1 MKSQLNKRIIERFSR
16 QIVLKDIGILGQ
28 KKILSSRVLIIGAGG
43 LGSPVAEFLSRAGI
57 GKLGIIDD
65 DKVSLSN
72 LHRQSLY
79 NTSDI
84 GKFKVKVAKDK
95 INRINPNTK
104 VTIYKIRL
112 CNNNFKNIINNYD
125 YIVDG
130 SDNFKTKFLLN
141 DFCLKFKKVLVTGA
155 ISKFDGHIFTFD
167 FKDKKIPCL
176 RCFFQDSDISDDLLN
191 CESEGI
197 LGTVAGIVGTIQA
210 NEVLKKILNIGKGLD
225 GYIFI
230 LDLLYLNFRKV
241 KLKKKKTVFVNDKKN
256 SCLVF
261 MYINFE
267 HSILRCR
274 RKILIFKKE

>member
-1 MKSQLNKRIIERFSR
+1 MKNELNKQIIERFSR

-28 KKILSSRVLIIGAGG
+28 KKILKSKVLIIGAGG
-43 LGSPVAEFLSRAGI
+43 LGSPVTEFLSRAGVGLI
-57 GKLGIIDD
+57 GIVDD

-79 NTSDI
+79 STSDI
-84 GKFKVKVAKDK
+84 RKFKVKIAKDK
-95 INRINPNTK
+95 IKKINPNTK

-112 CNNNFKNIINNYD
+112 NNYNFKKIINNYD

-141 DFCLKFKKVLVTGA
+141 DFCLKFKKVLITGA

-167 FKDKKIPCL
+167 FKNKSIPCL
-176 RCFFQDSDISDDLLN
+176 RCFFQESSISDDLLN

-210 NEVLKKILNIGKGLD
+210 NEVLKKILNIGTGLD
-225 GYIFI
+225 GYILI
-230 LDLLYLNFRKV
+230 LDLLHLNFRKV
-241 KLKKKKTVFVNDKKN
+241 KLKKRKN
-256 SCLVF
+256 C
-261 MYINFE
+261 I
-267 HSILRCR
+267 C
-274 RKILIFKKE
+274 K

>member
-1 MKSQLNKRIIERFSR
+1 MKNQLNKKIVERFSR

-28 KKILSSRVLIIGAGG
+28 KKILSSKVLIIGAGG
-43 LGSPVAEFLSRAGI
+43 LGSPVAEFLSRAGV
-57 GKLGIIDD
+57 GSLGIVDD

-79 NTSDI
+79 NTFDI
-84 GKFKVKVAKDK
+84 GKFKVKIAKDK
-95 INRINPNTK
+95 IKKINPNTK

-112 CNNNFKNIINNYD
+112 SNDNFKKIINNYD

-155 ISKFDGHIFTFD
+155 ISKFDGHIFTFN

-176 RCFFQDSDISDDLLN
+176 RCFFQESNISDNLLN

-210 NEVLKKILNIGKGLD
+210 NEVLKKILNIGIGLD
-225 GYIFI
+225 GHIFI

-241 KLKKKKTVFVNDKKN
+241 KLKKRKN
-256 SCLVF
+256 CL
-261 MYINFE
+261 
-267 HSILRCR
+267 CR
-274 RKILIFKKE
+274 

>member
-1 MKSQLNKRIIERFSR
+1 MKSQLNKKIIERFSR
-16 QIVLKDIGILGQ
+16 QIIIKDIGVLGQ
-28 KKILSSRVLIIGAGG
+28 KKIIFSKVLIVGAGG

-57 GKLGIIDD
+57 GALGIVDN

-84 GKFKVKVAKDK
+84 GKYKVKIAKDK
-95 INRINPNTK
+95 IKKINPNTK

-112 CNNNFKNIINNYD
+112 SNKNFKKIINDYD

-130 SDNFKTKFLLN
+130 SDNFTTKFLLN

-155 ISKFDGHIFTFD
+155 ISKFDGHIFTFN

-176 RCFFQDSDISDDLLN
+176 KCFFQEANISDDLLN

-210 NEVLKKILNIGKGLD
+210 NEILKKILNIGTGLD

-230 LDLLYLNFRKV
+230 LDLLHLNFRKV
-241 KLKKKKTVFVNDKKN
+241 KLKKRKN
-256 SCLVF
+256 C
-261 MYINFE
+261 I
-267 HSILRCR
+267 CR
-274 RKILIFKKE
+274 

>member
-1 MKSQLNKRIIERFSR
+1 MKNQLNKKIVERFSR

-28 KKILSSRVLIIGAGG
+28 KKILSSKVLIIGAGG

-57 GKLGIIDD
+57 GSLGIVDD

-84 GKFKVKVAKDK
+84 GKFKVKIAKDK
-95 INRINPNTK
+95 IKKINPNTK

-112 CNNNFKNIINNYD
+112 SNKNFKKIINDYD

-130 SDNFKTKFLLN
+130 SDNFMTKFLLN
-141 DFCLKFKKVLVTGA
+141 DFCLKFKKTLVTGA
-155 ISKFDGHIFTFD
+155 ISKFDGHIFTFN
-167 FKDKKIPCL
+167 FKNKKIPCL
-176 RCFFQDSDISDDLLN
+176 RCFFQESNISDNILN
-191 CESEGI
+191 CESGGI

-210 NEVLKKILNIGKGLD
+210 NEVLKKILTIGTGLD

-230 LDLLYLNFRKV
+230 LDLLNLNFRKV
-241 KLKKKKTVFVNDKKN
+241 RLKKRKN
-256 SCLVF
+256 C
-261 MYINFE
+261 I
-267 HSILRCR
+267 CR
-274 RKILIFKKE
+274 

>member
-1 MKSQLNKRIIERFSR
+1 MKNQLSKKIVERFSR

-28 KKILSSRVLIIGAGG
+28 KKILSSKVLIIGAGG

-57 GKLGIIDD
+57 GSLGIVDD
-65 DKVSLSN
+65 DRVSLSN

-79 NTSDI
+79 NTTDI
-84 GKFKVKVAKDK
+84 GKLKVKIAKDRIK
-95 INRINPNTK
+95 KINPNTK

-112 CNNNFKNIINNYD
+112 RSDNFKKIINDYD

-141 DFCLKFKKVLVTGA
+141 DFCLKFKKILVTGA
-155 ISKFDGHIFTFD
+155 ISKFDGHIFTFN

-176 RCFFQDSDISDDLLN
+176 RCFFQESNISDDLLN
-191 CESEGI
+191 CESEGV

-210 NEVLKKILNIGKGLD
+210 NEVLKKILNIGVGLD

-241 KLKKKKTVFVNDKKN
+241 KLKKRKN
-256 SCLVF
+256 CL
-261 MYINFE
+261 
-267 HSILRCR
+267 CR
-274 RKILIFKKE
+274 

>member
-1 MKSQLNKRIIERFSR
+1 MKSQLNKKVIERFSR
-16 QIVLKDIGILGQ
+16 QIVLKYIGILGQ

-43 LGSPVAEFLSRAGI
+43 LGSSAAEFLSRAGVGSI
-57 GKLGIIDD
+57 GVVDD

-84 GKFKVKVAKDK
+84 GKFKVKITKDEIK
-95 INRINPNTK
+95 KINPNTK
-104 VTIYKIRL
+104 VTIYKFRL
-112 CNNNFKNIINNYD
+112 NGNNFKKIINDYD

-130 SDNFKTKFLLN
+130 SDNFTTKFLLN
-141 DFCLKFKKVLVTGA
+141 DYCLKFKKTLVAGA

-167 FKDKKIPCL
+167 FKNKKVPCL
-176 RCFFQDSDISDDLLN
+176 RCFFQESTISNDLLN

-210 NEVLKKILNIGKGLD
+210 NEVLKKILNIGIGLD

-230 LDLLYLNFRKV
+230 LDLLNLNFRKV
-241 KLKKKKTVFVNDKKN
+241 KLKKRKN
-256 SCLVF
+256 CL
-261 MYINFE
+261 
-267 HSILRCR
+267 C
-274 RKILIFKKE
+274 K